1 MSDISKYSMGR
12 VQNIHFVGI
21 GGAGMCGIAE
31 ILQNLGYKISG
42 SDLKT
47 SDVTR
52 HLENLGITV
61 SYGHQPENVHG
72 SDVVVVSSAV
82 TANNPELET
91 ARKLR
96 IPIIPRAE
104 MLAEIMR
111 FRQGIAVAG
120 THGKTTTTS
129 LIASILAEDGLDPTF
144 VIGGQLNS
152 IGSNAK
158 LGSGKY
164 LVAEADESDA
174 SFMHL
179 QPVIAVLTNIDADH
193 LETYNNDFKC
203 LSDTFLEF
211 IQRLP
216 FYGFAVVCMNDD
228 GIQKVINSITKPYIT
243 YGIEKEAD
251 YIATDLMFDHSISSF
266 CVSRR
271 EKNERLNI
279 KLNLPGRHNVLNA
292 LAAISV
298 TMELGISE
306 SAIINSLNNFQGIA
320 RRCNV
325 LGVITIDG
333 KKVTVIDDY
342 AHHPSEIKA
351 ILNAVR
357 DGWNGLRIVV
367 IFQPHRYT
375 RTRDLFE
382 EFCDVLSDIEILFLL
397 NIYPAGE
404 SPLPGVDSQSLSQ
417 AISVR
422 RKVSP
427 TLIENRSELYS
438 ILPDVLSDDDILLTL
453 GAGDI
458 GSLGSE
464 LVGNLGTS
472 VH

>member
-1 MSDISKYSMGR
+1 MSDISKYNMGR
-12 VQNIHFVGI
+12 VRNIHFVGI

-31 ILQNLGYKISG
+31 ILHNLGYKISG
-42 SDLKT
+42 SDLKSSNVT
-47 SDVTR
+47 S

-61 SYGHQPENVHG
+61 SYGHQPENVLG

-91 ARKLR
+91 ARKIR
-96 IPIIPRAE
+96 IPVIPRAE

-152 IGSNAK
+152 IGSNAR

-216 FYGFAVVCMNDD
+216 FYGFAVVCMDD
-228 GIQKVINSITKPYIT
+228 EEIQKIINNITKPYIT
-243 YGIEKEAD
+243 YGIENEAD
-251 YIATDLMFDHSISSF
+251 YIATDLNFDRSISSF
-266 CVSRR
+266 CVSSR
-271 EKNERLNI
+271 EKNERLKI
-279 KLNLPGRHNVLNA
+279 ELNLPGRHNVLNA

-298 TMELGISE
+298 TTELGISDD
-306 SAIINSLNNFQGIA
+306 SIINSLNKFQGIA
-320 RRCNV
+320 RRCSV
-325 LGVITIDG
+325 LGVMTVEG

-342 AHHPSEIKA
+342 AHHPSEIRA

-357 DGWNGLRIVV
+357 DGWNGFRIVTTT
-367 IFQPHRYT
+367 Q
-375 RTRDLFE
+375 
-382 EFCDVLSDIEILFLL
+382 
-397 NIYPAGE
+397 IYPNA
-404 SPLPGVDSQSLSQ
+404 
-417 AISVR
+417 
-422 RKVSP
+422 
-427 TLIENRSELYS
+427 
-438 ILPDVLSDDDILLTL
+438 
-453 GAGDI
+453 
-458 GSLGSE
+458 
-464 LVGNLGTS
+464 
-472 VH
+472 

>member
-1 MSDISKYSMGR
+1 MSDINKYSMGR

-21 GGAGMCGIAE
+21 GGVGMCGIAE
-31 ILQNLGYKISG
+31 ILHNLGYKISG
-42 SDLKT
+42 SDLKNSNVT
-47 SDVTR
+47 S

-61 SYGHQPENVHG
+61 CYGHQPENVHG

-91 ARKLR
+91 ARKMR
-96 IPIIPRAE
+96 IPVIPRAE

-111 FRQGIAVAG
+111 FRHGIAVAG

-144 VIGGQLNS
+144 IIGGQLNS
-152 IGSNAK
+152 IGSNAR

-216 FYGFAVVCMNDD
+216 FYGFAVVCIDD
-228 GIQKVINSITKPYIT
+228 DEIQKVINNITKPYIT
-243 YGIEKEAD
+243 YAIENEAD
-251 YIATDLMFDHSISSF
+251 YIATDLKFDHANSFF
-266 CVSRR
+266 CVSSR
-271 EKNERLNI
+271 EKNEKLNI
-279 KLNLPGRHNVLNA
+279 ELNLPGRHNVLNA

-298 TMELGISE
+298 TMELGISDR
-306 SAIINSLNNFQGIA
+306 SIVNSLNKFQGIA
-320 RRCNV
+320 RRCSV

-333 KKVTVIDDY
+333 NKVTVIDDY
-342 AHHPSEIKA
+342 AHHPSEIRA

-382 EFCDVLSDIEILFLL
+382 EFCTVLSEIEMLFLL
-397 NIYPAGE
+397 HVYPAGE
-404 SPLPGVDSQSLSQ
+404 SPLPGADSQSLSQ

-422 RKVSP
+422 RKTSP
-427 TLIENRSELYS
+427 TLVQNRPELYS
-438 ILPDVLSDDDILLTL
+438 LLPGVLSDDDILLIL

-464 LVGNLGTS
+464 LIGNFGTA